1 MKSLELFSGA
11 GGLATGL
18 SLAGFDHVA
27 LVERNKH
34 ASATLRQ
41 NFEPDKIFY
50 GDINDFDFLSLDSI
64 DLVAGGPPC
73 QPFSL
78 GGKHRADQDKRD
90 LFPQATKAIETLAP
104 RAFIF
109 ENVKGLLRSSFAD
122 YFEYIRLR
130 LTYPSAVCA
139 VDSDWKQHLL
149 ELRSLKKYSG
159 LTYDLHYALLNAADY
174 GVPQQRERVFIVGL
188 RSDLDLKWS
197 FPRSTH
203 SREQLLWD
211 MNVTANYWKRHNLP
225 RSSNEK
231 VTRVTTSHLHPWK
244 TIRDALQDVPDPR
257 CAHGISDHV
266 FRDGARS
273 YPGHTGSP
281 LDWVCKTIKAGDH
294 GVPGGENMILLENGM
309 VRYLTVFEA
318 KKIQTFPEQYQIE
331 GAWTE
336 AMRQIGNAV
345 PVKLAQVLGQQ
356 LRQTLEGSNS
366 GVFKGLCQPMPLLQN
381 NLFESL
387 LPSSNLRYP

>member
-18 SLAGFDHVA
+18 SLAGFEHVA

-41 NFEPDKIFY
+41 NFDSEKVFR
-50 GDINDFDFLSLDSI
+50 GDIKDFDFSRFDSV

-78 GGKHRADQDKRD
+78 GGKHRADQDVRD
-90 LFPQATKAIETLAP
+90 LFPQAIKAIETLAP

-109 ENVKGLLRSSFAD
+109 ENVKGLLRASFAD

-130 LTYPSAVCA
+130 LTYPGAIRDVP
-139 VDSDWKQHLL
+139 DWKQHLL
-149 ELRSLKKYSG
+149 ELRKLQHQTYSG
-159 LTYDLHYALLNAADY
+159 LTYDVYFSLLNAADY
-174 GVPQQRERVFIVGL
+174 GVPQHRERVFIVGL
-188 RSDLDLKWS
+188 RSDLDLNWS
-197 FPRSTH
+197 FPKPTH

-211 MNVTANYWKRHNLP
+211 MNVTGDYWKRHNLP
-225 RSSNEK
+225 PISNPQVPREIGNL
-231 VTRVTTSHLHPWK
+231 RPWM
-244 TIRDALQDVPDPR
+244 TIRDALKDVPDPQSIQ
-257 CAHGISDHV
+257 GTPDHV

-273 YPGHTGSP
+273 YPGHTGSS
-281 LDWVCKTIKAGDH
+281 LDWVSKTIKAGDH
-294 GVPGGENMILLENGM
+294 GVPGGENMIRFENGN
-309 VRYLTVFEA
+309 VRYFTVFEA
-318 KKIQTFPEQYQIE
+318 KKIQTFPDHYQIE

-356 LRQTLEGSNS
+356 LRQTLEVSNS
-366 GVFKGLCQPMPLLQN
+366 RVSEALRQPMPLVQN
-381 NLFESL
+381 GLFESL
-387 LPSSNLRYP
+387 SSSSNL

>member
-18 SLAGFDHVA
+18 SFAGFEHVA
-27 LVERNKH
+27 LVERNRH
-34 ASATLRQ
+34 ASATLRR
-41 NFEPDKIFY
+41 NFEDSRVFY
-50 GDINDFDFLSLDSI
+50 GDVHDFDFSSFEDI

-90 LFPQATKAIETLAP
+90 LFPQAIKAIETLAP
-104 RAFIF
+104 RVFIF
-109 ENVKGLLRSSFAD
+109 ENVKGLLRTSFAD

-130 LTYPSAVCA
+130 LSYPGAIRHVTE
-139 VDSDWKQHLL
+139 WKQHLL
-149 ELRSLKKYSG
+149 ELRKLQHQTYSG
-159 LTYDLHYALLNAADY
+159 LTYDVHFSLLNAADY

-188 RSDLDLKWS
+188 RSDLNLTWS
-197 FPRSTH
+197 FPKPTH
-203 SREQLLWD
+203 SQERLLWD
-211 MNVTANYWKRHNLP
+211 MNIIGDYWRRHNVSPVLNDKVS
-225 RSSNEK
+225 RETSN
-231 VTRVTTSHLHPWK
+231 LHPWV

-257 CAHGISDHV
+257 SIHGIPDHV

-281 LDWVCKTIKAGDH
+281 LDWVAKTIKAGDH
-294 GVPGGENMILLENGM
+294 GVPGGENMIRFENGA
-309 VRYLTVFEA
+309 VRYFTVFEA
-318 KKIQTFPEQYQIE
+318 KRIQTFPENYQIE

-356 LRQTLEGSNS
+356 LRETLEVSNS
-366 GVFKGLCQPMPLLQN
+366 RILESAYQQIPSIQN
-381 NLFESL
+381 NLFEALSS
-387 LPSSNLRYP
+387 SSNL

>member
-11 GGLATGL
+11 GGLATGI
-18 SLAGFDHVA
+18 SLAGFEHVA
-27 LVERNKH
+27 LVEHNKH
-34 ASATLRQ
+34 ASATLRR
-41 NFEPDKIFY
+41 NFEPDKIFC
-50 GDINDFDFLSLDSI
+50 GDIKDFDFSSFENI

-90 LFPQATKAIETLAP
+90 LFPQAIKAIETLTP

-109 ENVKGLLRSSFAD
+109 ENVKGLLRASFAD

-139 VDSDWKQHLL
+139 VDCDWKQHLL
-149 ELRSLKKYSG
+149 ELRKLKTYSG
-159 LTYDLHYALLNAADY
+159 LTYDVHYALLNAADY
-174 GVPQQRERVFIVGL
+174 GVPQKRERVFIVGL

-197 FPRSTH
+197 FPKPTH
-203 SREQLLWD
+203 SRARLLWD
-211 MNVTANYWKRHNLP
+211 MNVTGNYWERHNLP
-225 RSSNEK
+225 PISNDQ
-231 VTRVTTSHLHPWK
+231 VARATSNLQAWL

-257 CAHGISDHV
+257 CAHGIPDHV

-281 LDWVCKTIKAGDH
+281 LDWVSKTLKAGDH
-294 GVPGGENMILLENGM
+294 GVPGGENMMRPENGT

-318 KKIQTFPEQYQIE
+318 KKIQTFPECYRIE

-345 PVKLAQVLGQQ
+345 PVKLAQILGQQ
-356 LRQTLEGSNS
+356 LRQTLEVSNS
-366 GVFKGLCQPMPLLQN
+366 SIPENAYPQIPSIQHS
-381 NLFESL
+381 LFESL
-387 LPSSNLRYP
+387 SPSSNL

>member
-18 SLAGFDHVA
+18 SLAGFEHVA

-50 GDINDFDFLSLDSI
+50 GDIKDFDFSNLDSI

-90 LFPQATKAIETLAP
+90 LFPQAIKAIETLAP

-109 ENVKGLLRSSFAD
+109 ENVKGLLRASFAD

-139 VDSDWKQHLL
+139 VDCDWKQHLS
-149 ELRSLKKYSG
+149 ELRKLRFQTYSD
-159 LTYDLHYALLNAADY
+159 LTYDVHCALLNAADY

-188 RSDLDLKWS
+188 RSDLNFIWS
-197 FPRSTH
+197 FPKPTH
-203 SREQLLWD
+203 SRARLLWD
-211 MNVTANYWKRHNLP
+211 MNVTGDYWKRHDLP
-225 RSSNEK
+225 STSNDQ
-231 VTRVTTSHLHPWK
+231 VSRVASHLQPWK

-273 YPGHTGSP
+273 YSGHTGSP
-281 LDWVCKTIKAGDH
+281 LDWVSKTLKAGDH
-294 GVPGGENMILLENGM
+294 GVPGGENMLRLENGT

-318 KKIQTFPEQYQIE
+318 KKIQTFPVHYQIE

-345 PVKLAQVLGQQ
+345 PVKLAQILGQQ
-356 LRQTLEGSNS
+356 LRQTLEALNS
-366 GVFKGLCQPMPLLQN
+366 RIPENVCPQIPSVQN

-387 LPSSNLRYP
+387 SPSSNL

>member
-18 SLAGFDHVA
+18 SLAGFDHLA

-50 GDINDFDFLSLDSI
+50 GDIKNFDFSSFESV

-78 GGKHRADQDKRD
+78 GGKHRADQDQRD
-90 LFPQATKAIETLAP
+90 LFPQAIKAIETLAP

-130 LTYPSAVCA
+130 LTYPSAVCV
-139 VDSDWKQHLL
+139 VDCDWKQHLL
-149 ELRSLKKYSG
+149 ELRKLKKYSG
-159 LTYDLHYALLNAADY
+159 LTYDVSYALLNAADY

-197 FPRSTH
+197 FPKSTH
-203 SREQLLWD
+203 SREQLLWE
-211 MNVTANYWKRHNLP
+211 MNATGNYWKRHNLP
-225 RSSNEK
+225 LTSNELES
-231 VTRVTTSHLHPWK
+231 RATSHLQPWK

-257 CAHGISDHV
+257 SAHAISDHV

-281 LDWVCKTIKAGDH
+281 LDWISKTIKAGDH
-294 GVPGGENMILLENGM
+294 GVPGGENMLRLENGM

-331 GAWTE
+331 GAWSE

-345 PVKLAQVLGQQ
+345 PVKLAHILGQQ
-356 LRQTLEGSNS
+356 LRHTLEVSNS
-366 GVFKGLCQPMPLLQN
+366 SDSESLCQPMPLIQHD
-381 NLFESL
+381 LFESL
-387 LPSSNLRYP
+387 SSSSNL